1 MLFPRRTF
9 VTAALAAPFLAPPG
23 VAADGPLKL
32 RDLYVKGG
40 DFSDLARSLEGE
52 RITLEGYMAPPLKAE
67 ASFFV
72 LTKMPMATCPF
83 CEPGIEW
90 PDNIL
95 PVYTRRTVD
104 VIPFNVPMLTRAGWR
119 WASSPT
125 PTPGSGRSSA
135 WPKPPMSGSER

>member
-1 MLFPRRTF
+1 
-9 VTAALAAPFLAPPG
+9 
-23 VAADGPLKL
+23 
-32 RDLYVKGG
+32 
-40 DFSDLARSLEGE
+40 
-52 RITLEGYMAPPLKAE
+52 MAPPLKAE

-104 VIPFNVPMLTRAGWR
+104 VIPFNVPMLTR
-119 WASSPT
+119 
-125 PTPGSGRSSA
+125 GRLEMGEFTDPDTGFWSIIRLTEA
-135 WPKPPMSGSER
+135 TYERQ

>member
-1 MLFPRRTF
+1 MLVSRRTF

-23 VAADGPLKL
+23 FAADGPLKL

-104 VIPFNVPMLTRAGWR
+104 VIPFNVPMLTR
-119 WASSPT
+119 
-125 PTPGSGRSSA
+125 GRLEMGEFTDPDTGFWSIIRLA
-135 WPKPPMSGSER
+135 EATYERQ